1 VSYPETPRPGIDPDA
16 FASLTEAGFESYERN
31 ADHIARLLRD
41 EARPSRRRQVIDNL
55 QRLRRDGVLGDAD
68 WQALVRGCP
77 ELALHVAFA
86 ALNEGDLDG
95 YLALIDEDV
104 EFTSMVAE
112 AEGTT
117 FRGHEGVRE
126 WWRTVRG
133 AFEEVGWELLEVRD
147 YGDRAVVKLCM
158 AGTIGGVRVE
168 QTMWQLV
175 TQRDG
180 MARSWHFFRTEREAE
195 EAAEKG
201 R

>member
-1 VSYPETPRPGIDPDA
+1 MSYPETPPPGIDRDA
-16 FASLTEAGFESYERN
+16 CASLTEAGLESCERN
-31 ADHIARLLRD
+31 ADDLARLIRH
-41 EARPSRRRQVIDNL
+41 EARPRQRREILDHVR
-55 QRLRRDGVLGDAD
+55 RLRGDGVLGDAD
-68 WQALVRGCP
+68 WEALVRGYP
-77 ELALHVAFA
+77 ELGLQVAFA

-95 YLALIDEDV
+95 FLALVTEDV

-133 AFEEVGWELLEVRD
+133 AFEEVRWELLEARD

-158 AGTIGGVRVE
+158 AGTLGGVRVE

-180 MARSWHFFRTEREAE
+180 MARSWRFFRTEREAE
-195 EAAEKG
+195 EAAEQEP
-201 R
+201 

>member
-1 VSYPETPRPGIDPDA
+1 MSYPETPPPGIDRDA
-16 FASLTEAGFESYERN
+16 FASLTDAGLESCVRN
-31 ADHIARLLRD
+31 ADDLARLIRD
-41 EARPSRRRQVIDNL
+41 EARPRQRREILDHVR
-55 QRLRRDGVLGDAD
+55 RLRGDGVFGDAD
-68 WQALVRGCP
+68 WEALVRGYP
-77 ELALHVAFA
+77 ELGLQVAFA

-95 YLALIDEDV
+95 FLALVTEDV

-133 AFEEVGWELLEVRD
+133 AFEEVRWELLEVRD

-158 AGTIGGVRVE
+158 AGTLGGVRVE

-175 TQRDG
+175 TQRRG
-180 MARSWHFFRTEREAE
+180 MARSWRFFRTEREAE
-195 EAAEKG
+195 EAAEQEP
-201 R
+201 